1 MLENTK
7 EVAERLKKAR
17 QCQLDELFLTIQIF
31 KNRKEKQEDE
41 QENAKLDIRIKQAE
55 SLIPQLETEIS
66 EFKEII
72 EKA

>member
-1 MLENTK
+1 MSENIK
-7 EVAERLKKAR
+7 ETAERLKKAR
-17 QCQLDELFLTIQIF
+17 QYQLDELLLTIEIF

-41 QENAKLDIRIKQAE
+41 QEKAKLDIRIKQAE
-55 SLIPQLETEIS
+55 SLIPQLELEIA

>member
-1 MLENTK
+1 MLENIK
-7 EVAERLKKAR
+7 ETAERLKKAR
-17 QCQLDELFLTIQIF
+17 QYQLDELLLTIEIF

-41 QENAKLDIRIKQAE
+41 QEKAKLDIRIKQAE

>member
-1 MLENTK
+1 MLENIK
-7 EVAERLKKAR
+7 ETAERLKKAR
-17 QCQLDELFLTIQIF
+17 QYQLDELLLTIEIF
-31 KNRKEKQEDE
+31 KNRKEKQEEE
-41 QENAKLDIRIKQAE
+41 QEKAKLDIRIKQAE